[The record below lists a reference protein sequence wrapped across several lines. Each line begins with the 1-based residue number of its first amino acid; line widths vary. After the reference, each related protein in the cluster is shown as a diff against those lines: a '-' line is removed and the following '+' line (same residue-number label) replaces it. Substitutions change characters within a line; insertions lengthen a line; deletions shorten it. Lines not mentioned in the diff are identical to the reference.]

1 MSTNVGRDHRITQ
14 TLIIAVIIAL
24 VWLFNVKTQPAVE
37 IHRVNFG
44 NQVQLVSVIP
54 APENVVR
61 GRNVEFVIRWWLLEP
76 LPAGYSISYR
86 LRNRQ
91 NNIALLDT
99 TTIQTTGQAYTAV
112 PTDGLV
118 FSDRIL
124 LPVPTDAPPGVYE
137 LVAYV
142 YPFEGYEIN
151 PGLGSP
157 IYSPQRTLF
166 TVSISQ

>member
-1 MSTNVGRDHRITQ
+1 MSPNVGSEHRITQ

-24 VWLFNVKTQPAVE
+24 VWLFNVKTQPAAE

-44 NQVQLVSVIP
+44 NQVQLVNVIP

-76 LPAGYSISYR
+76 LPAGYSISYQ

-91 NNIALLDT
+91 KTIALLDT
-99 TTIQTTGQAYTAV
+99 NSIQATGQAYATI
-112 PTDGLV
+112 PTGGLV
-118 FSDRIL
+118 FDDRIS
-124 LPVPTDAPPGVYE
+124 LPIPANTAPGIYE
-137 LVAYV
+137 IIAYL

-151 PGLGSP
+151 QGLGSP
-157 IYSPQRTLF
+157 IYSLQRTLF
-166 TVSISQ
+166 TVNITP

>member
-1 MSTNVGRDHRITQ
+1 MSTNVGLEHRITQ

-24 VWLFNVKTQPAVE
+24 VWMFNVKTQPAAE

-44 NQVQLVSVIP
+44 NRVQLVSVIP
-54 APENVVR
+54 PPENVVR
-61 GRNVEFVIRWWLLEP
+61 GRNIEFVVRWWLLEP

-99 TTIQTTGQAYTAV
+99 TTIQTTGQAYSTV
-112 PTDGLV
+112 PADGFV
-118 FSDRIL
+118 FSDRIS
-124 LPVPTDAPPGVYE
+124 LPVPVDAPLGLYE

-151 PGLGSP
+151 SGFGSP
-157 IYSPQRTLF
+157 VYSPQRTLF